1 MEKINMEIIISS
13 LLVSGFDKVDS
24 VLFTLILGKLVL
36 DNVKMQIFN
45 YKDEKLS
52 PVFNKYIDCKKGI
65 FTIKEG
71 INLDTNTSPLDNH
84 YFPLRRAFHTN
95 KVLIEYL
102 NESDFYDIVSRKIE
116 SFGGYVNISQEKL
129 DYYFSNKEKEI
140 IKENII
146 KVKSK

>member
-1 MEKINMEIIISS
+1 METTRINETNEW
-13 LLVSGFDKVDS
+13 LK
-24 VLFTLILGKLVL
+24 
-36 DNVKMQIFN
+36 
-45 YKDEKLS
+45 E
-52 PVFNKYIDCKKGI
+52 
-65 FTIKEG
+65 EG
-71 INLDTNTSPLDNH
+71 INLDTNTGLIEND

-102 NESDFYDIVSRKIE
+102 NELDFYDIVSRKIE
-116 SFGGYVNISQEKL
+116 SFGGYVKISQEKI